1 MSLNNTMT
9 SLMNGFR
16 SKYALQGKL
25 SLGDATNLVSGLD
38 MGTIVEGDFG
48 PHNNNSDY
56 AENDGVVRMTCT
68 GDDPNGVTGPYFSYD
83 QKTIIPG
90 KRYAFSVLVRGTM
103 TLSQIGAEGPLMRRV
118 DQKLSPDQWSLL
130 TLSFIAR
137 HDLALYCKAKKGDW
151 IEFKDWY
158 FTKLDDTNTQ

>member
-1 MSLNNTMT
+1 MSLQDTMT

-25 SLGDATNLVSGLD
+25 SLSDATNLVSGLD
-38 MGTIVEGDFG
+38 MGTIVEGDFDL
-48 PHNNNSDY
+48 HNNNSDY
-56 AENDGVVRMTCT
+56 VENDGVVRMTCT
-68 GDDPNGVTGPYFSYD
+68 GDDPNGVTGPYLYYD

-90 KRYAFSVLVRGTM
+90 KRYAFGVLVRGTM
-103 TLSQIGAEGPLMRRV
+103 TLSQIGAEESLMRQV

-137 HDLALYCKAKKGDW
+137 YDLVLYCKAKKGD
-151 IEFKDWY
+151 
-158 FTKLDDTNTQ
+158 